1 MHRSLVSAE
10 HRQATHEYM
19 SNVDINGKARSQ
31 TQAHELSGS
40 LTPCED
46 AQNKRRHPDRSR
58 TKKIVSVSQT
68 ALTALSE
75 IHRSLVSAEVCMW
88 LGPSHRQA
96 KQNEKNSGVD
106 GITYVL

>member
-1 MHRSLVSAE
+1 MLLLVLAYLSRVAE
-10 HRQATHEYM
+10 HRQATHEEM
-19 SNVDINGKARSQ
+19 SNIDINGQARSQ

-68 ALTALSE
+68 ALSNAKP
-75 IHRSLVSAEVCMW
+75 HMRSACDWVRLT
-88 LGPSHRQA
+88 G
-96 KQNEKNSGVD
+96 KQSTRENNGVD
-106 GITYVL
+106 GVTYAL